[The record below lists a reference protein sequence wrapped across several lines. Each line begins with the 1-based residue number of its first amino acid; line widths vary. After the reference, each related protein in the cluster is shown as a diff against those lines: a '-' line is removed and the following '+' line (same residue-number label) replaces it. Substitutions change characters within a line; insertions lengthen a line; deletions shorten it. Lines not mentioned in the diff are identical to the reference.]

1 MNKYFSIG
9 ELAKLQNISRQTLIF
24 YDTIGLFKPNFTDP
38 NNGYRYYGWEQL
50 DYLDTICILKKI
62 GLSLN
67 EIKTFMQTY
76 CIDESIAALQTQM
89 DAISAQITNLQ
100 LIHNRIQHRIK
111 QLIKAKQISCDHLDS
126 ITMTTSQPTYL
137 YVRKVDSPY
146 TLDQVSLATK
156 QCYVESNKKQLPVY
170 MESGAIIPYQNIIN
184 GDYTLASHVFLPI
197 ETMIDNEDI
206 IYLPA
211 NKCIT
216 TYHQGNYESI
226 GTSYQRII
234 NYAKQNDVE
243 IISNSYEFA
252 IHDYLTTRNRDE
264 YITQIMFFVR

>member
-216 TYHQGNYESI
+216 TYHQGN
-226 GTSYQRII
+226 
-234 NYAKQNDVE
+234 
-243 IISNSYEFA
+243 
-252 IHDYLTTRNRDE
+252 
-264 YITQIMFFVR
+264 